1 MPHKRNFGDDHRAM
15 EMTVEDYEKLGA
27 FYLGREYDLG
37 AKKLE
42 DELVLYDSKDLVTHG
57 VVLGM
62 TGSGKT
68 GLCLSILEEAAMDGV
83 PALVIDPKG
92 DIANLLLT
100 FPDLAPEDFRPWINE
115 DEATKKGKTPDEFAA
130 AQADLWK
137 EGLGAWGQSGERIRQ
152 FRDQVDL
159 TVYTPGSSAG
169 VPVSILSS
177 LDAPSFE
184 VSDDAELLGE
194 RIESTVS
201 SLLSLVGIDAD
212 PLQDPEHILLSNIF
226 SHCWQAG
233 EDVTLKSLI
242 GFIQTPPFEEIGVLE
257 LEKFYPEKK
266 RFGLAMKINA
276 LLASPGFGTWLKG
289 EPLDVQRMLYT
300 EEGKPRVSI
309 FSIAHL
315 GDQERMFFVSLLL
328 NQALGWMREQSGT
341 TSLRALLYMD
351 EIYGYLPPTANPPSK
366 KPMLTM
372 LKQARAFGFGVLL
385 ATQNPVDLDYKALSN
400 MGTWF
405 LGRLQTERDKM
416 RVLDGLEGAASAHD
430 STFDRGEMEEVLAGL
445 GSRVFLMNN
454 VHEDAPVIFHVRWVM
469 SYLRGPLTRGQIKS
483 LMADKAEAEEKR
495 EAAAGEAVTASVEE
509 VAAVVEQA
517 GEGVEEMERNEGV
530 EGRGVPEGVEEYF
543 VPARTA
549 TAAVG
554 LVYMPGLLRVAE
566 VEFEKASLDVFGE
579 RTVAQVLRVGS
590 EDDVRSVDWAEAKE
604 LSPELLR
611 GLATEPAGGGGD
623 VRFGALPSS
632 GLEGRVF
639 RGLDDDFVDE
649 LYRNYR
655 LKIWESPTYKAHSKL
670 GEAEGDF
677 RARLQVMAREKRDE
691 AVGKLR
697 VKYGKELEKVAGM
710 IERAEKTR
718 EREESE
724 ASHSTMSSV
733 VSIGSS
739 VLGVLMG
746 RKRLSVTN
754 MKRGASATRSWGS
767 MQRQREEAARA
778 REKVAGLEERYRGVE
793 AQLEEEIAG
802 AEAKY
807 DPLLEELEVV
817 EIKPYKKDIK
827 VTHCGVVWL
836 PQVPVGG

>member
-1 MPHKRNFGDDHRAM
+1 M
-15 EMTVEDYEKLGA
+15 EIKVEDYEKLGA

-37 AKKLE
+37 AKELE
-42 DELVLYDSKDLVTHG
+42 DELLMYDSKDLVTHG

-68 GLCLSILEEAAMDGV
+68 GLCLSILEEAALDGV

-100 FPDLAPEDFRPWINE
+100 FPDLAPENFRPWINE
-115 DEATKKGKTPDEFAA
+115 DEAAKKGQSPDEFAA

-137 EGLGAWGQSGERIRQ
+137 NGLADWGQTGERIKR
-152 FRDQVDL
+152 FRDKVDL

-177 LDAPSFE
+177 LDAPSVE
-184 VSDDAELLGE
+184 VADDAELLGE

-212 PLQDPEHILLSNIF
+212 PLQDPEHILMSNIF

-266 RFGLAMKINA
+266 RFELAMKINA

-430 STFDRGEMEEVLAGL
+430 STFDRGEMEAVLAGL

-454 VHEDAPVIFHVRWVM
+454 VHEDAPAIFHVRWVM
-469 SYLRGPLTRGQIKS
+469 SYLRGPLTRGQIKE
-483 LMADKAEAEEKR
+483 LMAEKMVREEER
-495 EAAAGEAVTASVEE
+495 EAGEAADLMGEE
-509 VAAVVEQA
+509 VGEAPVEREVAVTSGGEA
-517 GEGVEEMERNEGV
+517 GGEVLTP
-530 EGRGVPEGVEEYF
+530 EGRGVPKGVEEYF
-543 VPARTA
+543 APARR
-549 TAAVG
+549 AVPEEAVNYLPA
-554 LVYMPGLLRVAE
+554 LVRVAE
-566 VEFEKASLDVFGE
+566 VEFEKASLDIFGE
-579 RTVAQVLRVGS
+579 RTVAQVLRVGRG
-590 EDDVRSVDWAEAKE
+590 DDVGKAEWSRAKH
-604 LSPELLR
+604 LAPELLR
-611 GLATEPAGGGGD
+611 GLSREPVSGD
-623 VRFGALPSS
+623 VIYGALPEA
-632 GLEGRVF
+632 GMEARVF
-639 RGLDDDFVDE
+639 RGMDDDFVDE
-649 LYRNYR
+649 LYQTYR

-670 GEAEGDF
+670 GESEGDF
-677 RARLQVMAREKRDE
+677 RVRLQVMAREKRDE
-691 AVGKLR
+691 AVEKLR
-697 VKYGKELEKVAGM
+697 VRYAKELEKVVGM
-710 IERAEKTR
+710 IERAEKTV

-746 RKRLSVTN
+746 RKSLSVTN

-767 MQRQREEAARA
+767 MRRQREEAARA

-793 AQLEEEIAG
+793 EKLAEEILEV
-802 AEAKY
+802 EAKY
-807 DPLLEELEVV
+807 DPLMEELEEV

-836 PQVPVGG
+836 PEVRAAG